1 MTPEAPG
8 RPQKIRDGVPP
19 PRLETSPAGT
29 DPQLTPPTAV
39 PEFPPPPAG
48 WIGSPPRLPSEAG
61 PAPRHSRPA
70 ADAHVVRQTAFSEF
84 QLCGNAKGVQPVD
97 GHLSCGRMSVL
108 HALHACAN

>member
-1 MTPEAPG
+1 MCVCVSA
-8 RPQKIRDGVPP
+8 RVP
-19 PRLETSPAGT
+19 
-29 DPQLTPPTAV
+29 V
-39 PEFPPPPAG
+39 PVPVPVPVLG
-48 WIGSPPRLPSEAG
+48 
-61 PAPRHSRPA
+61 A